1 MVSTAAR
8 VGSINVLLQTD
19 ISGGV
24 RGLNAF
30 AGAVDRT
37 GAGVT
42 RSVAGIDRTIGGL
55 NRSLG
60 NINTRGMTSLTLGA
74 LRAGTA
80 LDSLRGFALAAGV
93 AIGGLMPAAIA
104 ASMIRTADGA
114 HRLTNQLRTVTSS
127 AADLKNTQQELFD
140 VAQRSRSSFEATTTI
155 YARTARAVEHLNMK
169 QKDLLRMTETV
180 QKAFA
185 VGGATTAEAW
195 GGAVQLSQGI
205 ASNRFSGDEFRSV
218 AENAPVLLQG
228 MAKHLGVTIGKLREM
243 AHAGQLTADV
253 VTRAIIGASADIDEA
268 FAKTTSTI
276 EQAWT
281 RVGNAVTKYAMDSKQ
296 ADAASLIIVGTLNM
310 LAENVG
316 YVATAL
322 SLLGI
327 AMVSA
332 LGVRAMSSVAGGI
345 RAVTTETAKA
355 REQLKLAAQ
364 EALKAAQAEAAA
376 NATRLASAKAYYN
389 TVTQGVATE
398 KTRHRASQALYKAN
412 LANAASQNALTAATQ
427 QYDEAVAS
435 ATKRAVA
442 LSAAQRTGGFLLG
455 PVGGAPGAALLAIL
469 GSVAMIGSAMS
480 NADAATE
487 DWKKSLRDAGL
498 LAEDAADK
506 AAAIDEAIKTGN
518 TTRLREE
525 LAKVNVELDR
535 IQHGNLWD
543 RLTGKLNN
551 FDAIIS
557 DVAGGIMKM
566 SDAMAASERAGLK
579 VSEEL
584 AARAADYQRFQQLV
598 EIVREAGGMTAEVR
612 DEMQKLADKHSDLD
626 PLLSSLDKI
635 APVLEAGS
643 EQARRLEDDLARLDG
658 TEVNI
663 RINYSD
669 ARTAEDA
676 SMKALGDMQTRGEAY
691 ERQAKRLA
699 SMTKAEKE
707 FADEVGRVRKELERR
722 EAYLPDAAIKDIARA
737 NIAQQESFKTP
748 KKTPAPRK
756 TADDRFDNSVQ
767 AIYDRIE
774 ALRLEREMLGA
785 TYYEQVKRE
794 EALKLEQE
802 ALKQARE
809 EARRKGDA
817 DWQNAQIS
825 AEKRAEIEKVTA
837 ALAEEAD
844 AHRKATE
851 AMQLQKDI
859 MKDVLSGLREAL
871 ADGKI
876 TWEELGDIALRV
888 LDKIVSK
895 IEDELI
901 DAIFAA
907 NKAGSAGGGGGL
919 FGWLGKLFGLGG
931 GASLSPAAS
940 SVVSSGGMTGL
951 FDSGG
956 VHLGGNVVPFGPK
969 TKKIGAG
976 IIADSGFGVRH
987 FPAILEKGEAVLTE
1001 DMMSR
1006 TMNVVSAAANSLH
1019 GTRQQI
1025 DVMVYVK
1032 DDGTLGAIA
1041 RQAGREGG
1049 AEAADIR
1056 VSTFSKRELPYRMDE
1071 INRNPRL
1078 R

>member
-8 VGSINVLLQTD
+8 VGSINVLLSVNSAQ
-19 ISGGV
+19 GV
-24 RGLNAF
+24 SGLNAF
-30 AGAVDRT
+30 AGSVERT
-37 GAGVT
+37 GATVS
-42 RSVAGIDRTIGGL
+42 RQVAGIDRSIGGL

-80 LDSLRGFALAAGV
+80 LDQLRGFALAAGV
-93 AIGGLMPAAIA
+93 AVGGLMPAAIA
-104 ASMIRTADGA
+104 AGMIRTVDGA
-114 HRLTNQLRTVTSS
+114 HRLSNQLRTVTTDAS
-127 AADLKNTQQELFD
+127 DLKDTQQALFE
-140 VAQRSRSSFEATTTI
+140 VAQRSRSSFDGTVTI

-185 VGGATTAEAW
+185 VGGATAAEAQ
-195 GGAVQLSQGI
+195 GGAIQLSQGI

-228 MAKHLGVTIGKLREM
+228 MAKQLGVTIGKLREM

-253 VTRAIIGASADIDEA
+253 VTRAIIGASDEIDAA

-316 YVATAL
+316 DVATAL

-332 LGVRAMSSVAGGI
+332 LGGRAMSSIGGGI

-355 REQLKLAAQ
+355 RAQSKLAAQ
-364 EALKAAQAEAAA
+364 ESLKAAQAEAAA
-376 NATRLASAKAYYN
+376 NTTRLASAKAYYN

-412 LANAASQNALTAATQ
+412 LANAASQRALTAATQ
-427 QYDEAVAS
+427 QYEAAAS
-435 ATKRAVA
+435 RATARAVA
-442 LSAAQRTGGFLLG
+442 LSAAQRTVGFLGTL
-455 PVGGAPGAALLAIL
+455 VGGAPGAALLAIL
-469 GSVAMIGSAMS
+469 GSAAMIGSAMS

-487 DWKKSLRDAGL
+487 EWVQSLRDAGL
-498 LAEDAADK
+498 LAEDAKNK
-506 AAAIDEAIKTGN
+506 AGEIDEAIKTGN

-557 DVAGGIMKM
+557 DVAGNIMKM

-612 DEMQKLADKHSDLD
+612 DEMQRLADKHSDLD

-643 EQARRLEDDLARLDG
+643 EQARRLENDLARLDG
-658 TEVNI
+658 TVVNI

-707 FADEVGRVRKELERR
+707 FADEVGRVRKELEKR
-722 EAYLPDAAIKDIARA
+722 EAYLPQSAIDDIARA
-737 NIAQQESFKTP
+737 NISQRESFKKP
-748 KKTPAPRK
+748 KKQSAPRK
-756 TADDRFDNSVQ
+756 TADDRFDNMLQSLADRTQ
-767 AIYDRIE
+767 ALIEERE
-774 ALRLEREMLGA
+774 ALNLNYA
-785 TYYEQVKRE
+785 EQLRRQE
-794 EALKLEQE
+794 GLKLEQE

-809 EARRKGDA
+809 EARRKGEQ
-817 DWQNAQIS
+817 DWQNAGISEEQI
-825 AEKRAEIEKVTA
+825 RLIHEKVDAYVAEAMALKEAKESQEAWKDA
-837 ALAEEAD
+837 AASAGDLLRGLIDGSKDWKDALLDLIPVVLKLMNSLNVAGGGKGLFGGGIFQSLVGGLLGISFHGGGTVGKTGNVVQFPSGAPFAGVFHGGGNFGGRRAKHDEVMALVQKHENIFTDGQTDKIIGALSSSADNLKERTSYAPVYNIDARGAD
-844 AHRKATE
+844 AAAVARLE
-851 AMQLQKDI
+851 A
-859 MKDVLSGLREAL
+859 GLRER
-871 ADGKI
+871 DRKFGSMV
-876 TWEELGDIALRV
+876 DHRV
-888 LDKIVSK
+888 
-895 IEDELI
+895 
-901 DAIFAA
+901 
-907 NKAGSAGGGGGL
+907 N
-919 FGWLGKLFGLGG
+919 
-931 GASLSPAAS
+931 
-940 SVVSSGGMTGL
+940 TRQ
-951 FDSGG
+951 
-956 VHLGGNVVPFGPK
+956 
-969 TKKIGAG
+969 T
-976 IIADSGFGVRH
+976 R
-987 FPAILEKGEAVLTE
+987 
-1001 DMMSR
+1001 
-1006 TMNVVSAAANSLH
+1006 
-1019 GTRQQI
+1019 GTR
-1025 DVMVYVK
+1025 
-1032 DDGTLGAIA
+1032 
-1041 RQAGREGG
+1041 
-1049 AEAADIR
+1049 
-1056 VSTFSKRELPYRMDE
+1056 P
-1071 INRNPRL
+1071 
-1078 R
+1078 